1 MSHKKKAE
9 EEDNILNKV
18 KEILN
23 LKEKTKKDEALQ
35 TFVKFIF
42 TKEFKQTEIT
52 LPAKRRDKEAFNF
65 VQKYI
70 ELIHSLFQ
78 LEQKERTELYD
89 TNPGL
94 CNNSNIRQI
103 TESLNK
109 LIDKKYEDASGL
121 AKNEKNLLN
130 KIKQYLLNIISH
142 QPISLFSQID
152 KYHFY
157 FIFYTPSICVVKLL
171 LYSILFNKFQDVLN
185 KFSYSD
191 FCPDLE
197 NEMCQNLIILFFDNI
212 KNEKREL
219 LFIFAL
225 LIFQF
230 QRIFNKEEYTNISK
244 YTLQYSAKKTY
255 EYLKPKGLK
264 CPLLFECTYTKFLY
278 YLDNTITQLNQK
290 KLKNQI
296 SNLIINNNSKLNSS
310 NLLPISNEIR
320 PFPSD
325 KNNKKKKDDR
335 SYDDSPKSKISIDN
349 DTQLKQLN
357 ENKNQLL
364 PKSNQIH
371 PFPIEKNNTKCK
383 DDKNYDNSHINN
395 LPKDDQILEEKKA
408 PNNIIL
414 LSNEKKEDNK
424 EQNIKAINLENEIVP
439 SLPVI
444 NTFQSKGDIKNIDS
458 SMKTII
464 PHDNNFINSI
474 KNKINEPFQ
483 ENIAQNKDADAN
495 TSNLKESNEEIFKA
509 DFNLS
514 NDQINSLTSQQL
526 FSLIKMQ
533 HDENQ
538 KRLSEQEEKISKITT
553 EFETKISKITTEFET
568 KTSKLEEEIKTLKNA
583 IGTIQ
588 IRSLAKNFLKIF
600 KNDLSREEKA
610 KIKEGKTNR
619 GKVTSSALKRKYS
632 LYINNENF
640 KIVDEIVEKSG
651 ASLNKGNSL
660 AHTLNME
667 DYLKE
672 IEMFKE
678 KYNLVM
684 IDHEKMEKFLFLIL
698 IGISDNTISNCF
710 DFTVRYLDKEMK
722 LGFSRNDDNIDTFIQ
737 SK

>member
-1 MSHKKKAE
+1 M
-9 EEDNILNKV
+9 
-18 KEILN
+18 
-23 LKEKTKKDEALQ
+23 
-35 TFVKFIF
+35 
-42 TKEFKQTEIT
+42 
-52 LPAKRRDKEAFNF
+52 
-65 VQKYI
+65 KYV
-70 ELIHSLFQ
+70 L
-78 LEQKERTELYD
+78 
-89 TNPGL
+89 
-94 CNNSNIRQI
+94 
-103 TESLNK
+103 
-109 LIDKKYEDASGL
+109 
-121 AKNEKNLLN
+121 
-130 KIKQYLLNIISH
+130 
-142 QPISLFSQID
+142 SQ
-152 KYHFY
+152 
-157 FIFYTPSICVVKLL
+157 
-171 LYSILFNKFQDVLN
+171 
-185 KFSYSD
+185 
-191 FCPDLE
+191 
-197 NEMCQNLIILFFDNI
+197 
-212 KNEKREL
+212 
-219 LFIFAL
+219 
-225 LIFQF
+225 
-230 QRIFNKEEYTNISK
+230 
-244 YTLQYSAKKTY
+244 
-255 EYLKPKGLK
+255 
-264 CPLLFECTYTKFLY
+264 
-278 YLDNTITQLNQK
+278 
-290 KLKNQI
+290 
-296 SNLIINNNSKLNSS
+296 
-310 NLLPISNEIR
+310 
-320 PFPSD
+320 
-325 KNNKKKKDDR
+325 
-335 SYDDSPKSKISIDN
+335 SYDDSPKSKKSVNN

-371 PFPIEKNNTKCK
+371 HFPIEKNNTKCK
-383 DDKNYDNSHINN
+383 DDKNNDNSPINN

-414 LSNEKKEDNK
+414 LSNEKKEDSK
-424 EQNIKAINLENEIVP
+424 DQNIKAINLENEIVP
-439 SLPVI
+439 SLPII
-444 NTFQSKGDIKNIDS
+444 NTFQSKRDIKNIDS

-483 ENIAQNKDADAN
+483 ENIALNKDADAN

-538 KRLSEQEEKISKITT
+538 KRFSEQEEKLSTKFETKISKLST
-553 EFETKISKITTEFET
+553 EFETKISKISTEFET
-568 KTSKLEEEIKTLKNA
+568 KIYELEEEIKTLKNA
-583 IGTIQ
+583 MGTIQ

-600 KNDLSREEKA
+600 KNDLSKEEKA
-610 KIKEGKTNR
+610 MIKEDKTNR
-619 GKVTSSALKRKYS
+619 GKVTSAALKRKYS

>member
-1 MSHKKKAE
+1 M
-9 EEDNILNKV
+9 
-18 KEILN
+18 
-23 LKEKTKKDEALQ
+23 
-35 TFVKFIF
+35 
-42 TKEFKQTEIT
+42 
-52 LPAKRRDKEAFNF
+52 
-65 VQKYI
+65 
-70 ELIHSLFQ
+70 
-78 LEQKERTELYD
+78 
-89 TNPGL
+89 
-94 CNNSNIRQI
+94 
-103 TESLNK
+103 
-109 LIDKKYEDASGL
+109 
-121 AKNEKNLLN
+121 LN
-130 KIKQYLLNIISH
+130 KIKLSLLNIISH
-142 QPISLFSQID
+142 QPVSLFSQID

-230 QRIFNKEEYTNISK
+230 QRIFKNEEYTNISK
-244 YTLQYSAKKTY
+244 YILQYSAKKTY
-255 EYLKPKGLK
+255 EYLKTKGLK

-278 YLDNTITQLNQK
+278 YLDNTIMQLNQK

-310 NLLPISNEIR
+310 NVLPISNEIR

-325 KNNKKKKDDR
+325 NNNNK
-335 SYDDSPKSKISIDN
+335 N
-349 DTQLKQLN
+349 
-357 ENKNQLL
+357 
-364 PKSNQIH
+364 
-371 PFPIEKNNTKCK
+371 K
-383 DDKNYDNSHINN
+383 DDKDYNNSPISS
-395 LPKDDQILEEKKA
+395 K
-408 PNNIIL
+408 
-414 LSNEKKEDNK
+414 KKEDNK
-424 EQNIKAINLENEIVP
+424 NKEENIKAINLEKTNVS
-439 SLPVI
+439 SLPVL
-444 NTFQSKGDIKNIDS
+444 NTFQSKGNISNIDS

-464 PHDNNFINSI
+464 PHDDNSINSI
-474 KNKINEPFQ
+474 KNKINEPLQ
-483 ENIAQNKDADAN
+483 KNISQNN
-495 TSNLKESNEEIFKA
+495 VSNLKESTEEIFMA
-509 DFNLS
+509 GINLS

-533 HDENQ
+533 NIENQ
-538 KRLSEQEEKISKITT
+538 KRFSEQEEKISTISNELYDQKQ
-553 EFETKISKITTEFET
+553 KISELK
-568 KTSKLEEEIKTLKNA
+568 EEIKTLKNA

-600 KNDLSREEKA
+600 KNDLSKEEKE
-610 KIKEGKTNR
+610 KIKEDKTNR
-619 GKVTSSALKRKYS
+619 GKVTASALKRKYS

-640 KIVDEIVEKSG
+640 KIVAEIVEKSG

-660 AHTLNME
+660 AHTLNIE
-667 DYLKE
+667 DYIKE

-678 KYNLVM
+678 KYNIVM
-684 IDHEKMEKFLFLIL
+684 IDNETMEKFLFLIL
-698 IGISDNTISNCF
+698 IGISDNTFRNCF